1 MQPHSRKS
9 ESSEAFVSFEVK
21 LVFESCDLQVANG
34 GEHSQVCDGKEEFEK
49 RKAGPLGAECAFE
62 ESKKRRLVRMTR
74 ASPLANTTSRNAST
88 LDNYCLC
95 ATKSH
100 GTSADTTGVLS

>member
-9 ESSEAFVSFEVK
+9 ERSEAFVSFEVK
-21 LVFESCDLQVANG
+21 LVFESCDLQVANA
-34 GEHSQVCDGKEEFEK
+34 GEHSQVCGEK
-49 RKAGPLGAECAFE
+49 RNLRSEKRVPSAPNVH
-62 ESKKRRLVRMTR
+62 SKKRRLVRMTR

-95 ATKSH
+95 ATKFR
-100 GTSADTTGVLS
+100 GASADTTGVLS